1 MSAASGSA
9 ESAPAFSVIVP
20 VHNTREYL
28 AAGVR
33 SVLRGAEP
41 LEVVLV
47 DDGSTDGSD
56 ALCDDLARTDP
67 RVRVVHQPNQGAAC
81 ARNAGIRQARGD
93 YLMFLDA
100 DDAWLPGDHLDR
112 IGAVIRQSRPEL
124 IAHGWTDWWPA
135 TGVQT
140 PRRPATR
147 CADPT
152 GADQPPMGTMLLG
165 GAFPPAAWAVVVRRD
180 FLLGRELFFPDGR
193 RAEDIDWLLRVCGQA
208 SSVRILDTCFYRY
221 TRRRSGAMTMR
232 GGVDL
237 VHDLLWVVGKWYAEF
252 GDPGPDWHR
261 AARCYLARHFL
272 SVFIAYRRIPP
283 PERALVRGDIEAAAR
298 DIDWARCGPVMRAFG
313 VVLTRLGCDVASH
326 LPYRYYRLRGRRG

>member
-1 MSAASGSA
+1 MSAASSS
-9 ESAPAFSVIVP
+9 EVSAPAFSVIVP
-20 VHNTREYL
+20 VHNTRAYL
-28 AAGVR
+28 ASGVR
-33 SVLRGAEP
+33 SILRSGEP

-47 DDGSTDGSD
+47 DDGSTDGSG
-56 ALCDDLARTDP
+56 ALCDDLAHTDP
-67 RVRVVHQPNQGAAC
+67 RVRVVHQSNQGAAT
-81 ARNAGIRQARGD
+81 ARNVGIRQARGD

-112 IGAVIRQSRPEL
+112 IQAVIRQSRPEL

-140 PRRPATR
+140 PRRPAAR
-147 CADPT
+147 CADLTAADRPPI
-152 GADQPPMGTMLLG
+152 GAMFLG

-180 FLLGRELFFPDGR
+180 FLVGRELYFPDGR

-208 SSVRILDTCFYRY
+208 SSVRMLDTSFYRY

-232 GGVDL
+232 GGMDL
-237 VHDLLWVVGKWYAEF
+237 VRDLLWVVAKWYPEF
-252 GDPGPDWHR
+252 GDPRQEWHR

-272 SVFIAYRRIPP
+272 SVFIAYRRVSP
-283 PERALVRGDIEAAAR
+283 PERGLVRDDIEHAAR
-298 DIDWARCGPVMRAFG
+298 GIDWARCGPMMRTFG
-313 VVLTRLGCDVASH
+313 MVLTRLGCDVASH